1 MTVKNWASAFA
12 VLIAVV
18 SAGATAGDHAVDGL
32 PDKTLTPGAVDLSI
46 TPQNL
51 HSTVCVGG
59 YSKTVRPRST
69 PINSSKKNVTP
80 AP

>member
-18 SAGATAGDHAVDGL
+18 SAGATAGDPAVDGL
-32 PDKTLTPGAVDLSI
+32 PDNVLTPGAVDLAV

-59 YSKTVRPRST
+59 YSKYRPPAQYT
-69 PINSSKKNVTP
+69 NNSSKKYVTP